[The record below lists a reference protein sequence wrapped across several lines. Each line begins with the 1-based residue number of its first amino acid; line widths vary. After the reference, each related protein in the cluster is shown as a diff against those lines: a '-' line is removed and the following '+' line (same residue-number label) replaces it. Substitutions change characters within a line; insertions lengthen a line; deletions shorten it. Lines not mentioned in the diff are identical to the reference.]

1 MRQYDRA
8 MLFETPQEELTDEEV
23 AAVLRQ
29 TFGRWASAG
38 RLPRHA
44 DVWLAGICAE
54 HLVDGLRAAGL
65 LVVRPTLWRMHQ

>member
-1 MRQYDRA
+1 MLLRLYHRV
-8 MLFETPQEELTDEEV
+8 MLFIAPQDELTDEEV

-29 TFGRWASAG
+29 AMSNAG

-44 DVWLAGICAE
+44 DAWLAGICAE

-65 LVVRPTLWRMHQ
+65 IVARPVQWRLHQ